1 MKIQP
6 QRRKPRGFTLAEIVI
21 ATALSAMTIGAS
33 IYGYIMSAKRAEWS
47 GYSLAAQSL
56 AVQKLE
62 QARACKWD
70 PMATPPFNV
79 DLLVSTNFPMET
91 NILDIPITGTN
102 IVWATNFTTITTIQT
117 NPWLKMIRVDCVW
130 NFNGKGPFTNTIATY
145 RGPDQ

>member
-6 QRRKPRGFTLAEIVI
+6 QRRKPSGFTLAEIVI

-47 GYSLAAQSL
+47 AYSLAAQSL
-56 AVQKLE
+56 AVQRCE

-70 PMATPPFNV
+70 PGAGTPV
-79 DLLVSTNFPMET
+79 DQLVSTNFPIET
-91 NILDIPITGTN
+91 NILDIPISGTN

-117 NPWLKMIRVDCVW
+117 NPWLKMIRVDCTW
-130 NFNGKGPFTNTIATY
+130 NFNGKGPFTNTVATY